1 MTIPTET
8 VFVDSSGWIALL
20 NSRDSLHSRA
30 KELYRDKL
38 RGGSRLLTTTA
49 VLLEVGNWLSPSPL
63 RQLATDLLDRI
74 ERSNLVS
81 VVFVDNDLYTRGW
94 AIYRERPDK
103 DWGITDCISFAV
115 MAEQRILE
123 AFSADHHFEQAGF
136 VRLLF

>member
-1 MTIPTET
+1 VTIPTET